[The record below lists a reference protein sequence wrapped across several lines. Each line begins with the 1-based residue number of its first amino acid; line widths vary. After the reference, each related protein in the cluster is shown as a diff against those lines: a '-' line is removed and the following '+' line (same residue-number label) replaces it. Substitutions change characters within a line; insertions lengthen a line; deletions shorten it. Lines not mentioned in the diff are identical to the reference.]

1 MKLAEEQLLAL
12 FPDWK
17 RIKADLTYVP
27 KETRSEMDM
36 ASIQKAMLNIITER
50 ADVYVFDKNTFTQ
63 LAAQGLLI
71 PLDEKVKGP
80 WKEQLQPDQLMTSR
94 TNEDTE
100 DHVYGIDV
108 SRSKLVDMPPKS
120 DEYIVGIRADTERKD
135 QSYEFI
141 GRCSRSRRGTVLP
154 S

>member
-1 MKLAEEQLLAL
+1 
-12 FPDWK
+12 
-17 RIKADLTYVP
+17 
-27 KETRSEMDM
+27 MDM

-135 QSYEFI
+135 QSYESSVAAREAVEELFFPLKSKKAAA
-141 GRCSRSRRGTVLP
+141 RLLSWLLYSHMRLERTVFTLKNQR
-154 S
+154 